1 MKQKTKT
8 GQHIIFLILY
18 VAFDKLTHSLCRLAS
33 LANELSLMLFY
44 ESVCLFETF
53 TFRH

>member
-18 VAFDKLTHSLCRLAS
+18 VDKLTHSLCRLAS

-44 ESVCLFETF
+44 ESVCIFETF